1 MRGIDI
7 MDIKKENPMDE
18 NVEITMSLHNGE
30 LVITQEVDEDLDSI
44 DFDKLNKTTTFKNI

>member
-1 MRGIDI
+1 
-7 MDIKKENPMDE
+7 MDE